1 MDNATFFLVLLSL
14 LAFIYVYTISGRR
27 DPRLPPGPYPYPIIG
42 NLLKLGSNPHLSL
55 AALSK
60 RYGPLMSLK
69 LGSKTTI
76 VVSSPDMA
84 KEFFQKHDQSF
95 SSRSIPETARVKNH
109 LEKSVV
115 FLPVGDNWR
124 KLRRITQE
132 ALFSGQRLDGSEQL
146 RMQKVEQL
154 VDHVSQYSMNEKPI
168 NIGEV
173 VFITIL
179 NILSNMLFS
188 MDFSQ
193 YDSKSSQEVREV
205 ISGLMEGSGKPNIA
219 DFFPI
224 FRSLDLQGLVSDA
237 NRYYDKLFAFFDSII
252 DKRLQRRAN
261 SSLYDNDIST
271 KNDVLDLLLDINFK
285 DETELSKSDM
295 KHLFLNLFLGG
306 TDTLSATLEWA
317 MSELIRNPN
326 KMEKTRL
333 ELMKHMH
340 NDDKTLNEHNIPQL
354 PYLQAVI
361 KETLRLHP
369 PGPFL
374 VPHQAI
380 HDVEVEGFIVPKD
393 AQILCNVWAIGR
405 DPKVWSNPNEF
416 MPERFLE
423 AKIDY
428 RGQNFELIP
437 FGAGRRICPGLIL
450 AHREL
455 HTVLASLVYNFE
467 WKLEGNMRAQD
478 LDMEEKFGLTLPRNA
493 PLMAIPVKV

>member
-1 MDNATFFLVLLSL
+1 MDYATIFLVLPFL
-14 LAFIYVYTISGRR
+14 LAFIYVYTTSSRR
-27 DPRLPPGPYPYPIIG
+27 NPQLPPGPYPYPIIG
-42 NLLKLGSNPHLSL
+42 NLLKLGNNPHLSL
-55 AALSK
+55 AELSK

-76 VVSSPDMA
+76 VISSPEMA
-84 KEFFQKHDQSF
+84 KEFFHKHDQAF
-95 SSRSIPETARVKNH
+95 SSRSIPEIARVKNH
-109 LEKSVV
+109 LTRSIV
-115 FLPVGDNWR
+115 FLPVGDHWR

-132 ALFSGQRLDGSEQL
+132 CLFSVQRLDASEQL

-154 VDHVSQYSMNEKPI
+154 VDYVSQCSMKEKPI
-168 NIGEV
+168 KIGEV
-173 VFITIL
+173 IFITIL

-188 MDFSQ
+188 TDFSQ
-193 YDSKSSQEVREV
+193 YDSKSSHEIREV
-205 ISGLMEGSGKPNIA
+205 ISGLMEGGGKPNVA

-224 FRSLDLQGLVSDA
+224 LASLDPQGLVSDA
-237 NRYYDKLFAFFDSII
+237 DHYYDKLFAFFDSII

-261 SSLYDNDIST
+261 SPLNDNDIST

-285 DETELSKSDM
+285 DGTELSVFDM

-317 MSELIRNPN
+317 MTELIRSPN
-326 KMEKTRL
+326 KMEATRL
-333 ELMKHMH
+333 ELKKHMH
-340 NDDKTLNEHNIPQL
+340 NNEKTLNERDINQL

-361 KETLRLHP
+361 KETFRLHP
-369 PGPFL
+369 PVPFL
-374 VPHQAI
+374 IPHLAI
-380 HDVEVEGFIVPKD
+380 HDVEVQGFVIPKN
-393 AQILCNVWAIGR
+393 AQIFCNNWAIGR

-428 RGQNFELIP
+428 RGQDLELIP
-437 FGAGRRICPGLIL
+437 FGAGRRICPGLTL

-455 HTVLASLVYNFE
+455 HTVLGSLIHNFD

-478 LDMEEKFGLTLPRNA
+478 LDMEEKFGLSLPRNV
-493 PLMAIPVKV
+493 PLTVIPVKL